1 LELTVKKS
9 ELTQERLQE
18 LLDYD
23 PETGEFRWRVRKK
36 RGHSVGDIAGCRARS
51 DSWSIRIDGR
61 SYQAHQLAWL
71 YMEGEWGEPVI
82 DHRDGNPLNNR
93 FSNLRLST
101 YSDNA
106 ANRGRMRSNTS
117 GFKGAVFDPRTDKW
131 RAQISKDG
139 RRYCLGRYATAEEA
153 HEAYAAKAR
162 ELFGEFARTK

>member
-1 LELTVKKS
+1 MKKS

-36 RGHSVGDIAGCRARS
+36 RGHSAGDIAGCRTRS
-51 DSWSIRIDGR
+51 DAWSIRIDGR
-61 SYQAHQLAWL
+61 RYQAHQLAWL

-117 GFKGAVFDPRTDKW
+117 GFKGAVFDPRADKW

>member
-1 LELTVKKS
+1 VKKS
-9 ELTQERLQE
+9 ELTQERLRE
-18 LLDYD
+18 LLRYD
-23 PETGEFRWRVRKK
+23 PKTGEFRWRAGKK
-36 RGHSVGDIAGCRARS
+36 PNPRAGRIAGCRQQS

-61 SYQAHQLAWL
+61 RYQAHQLAWL
-71 YMEGEWGEPVI
+71 YMRGEWGRPVI

-93 FSNLRLST
+93 WSNLRLST

-131 RAQISKDG
+131 RALISKDG

-153 HEAYAAKAR
+153 HAAYVAKAL
-162 ELFGEFARTK
+162 ELFGEFARAK